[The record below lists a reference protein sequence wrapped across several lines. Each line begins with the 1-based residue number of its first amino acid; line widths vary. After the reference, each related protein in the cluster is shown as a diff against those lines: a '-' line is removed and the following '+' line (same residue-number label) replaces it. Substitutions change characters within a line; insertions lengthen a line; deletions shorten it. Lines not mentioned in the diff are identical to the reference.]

1 MIKTYSEMIKFD
13 SFYERFE
20 YLKLN
25 GYVGE
30 DTFGDQRFLNQ
41 ILYKTPEW
49 RKIRR
54 EIILRD
60 NGMDLGVAGCT
71 ICGKVLIHHLNPIT
85 IEDIQNRNFKI
96 FDPENLVCVSHKT
109 HNAIHYGNIQKTLNS
124 ELTIRSKNDTIPW
137 KK

>member
-60 NGMDLGVAGCT
+60 NGTDLGVAGCI
-71 ICGKVLIHHLNPIT
+71 ICGKVLIHHINPIT
-85 IEDIQNRNFKI
+85 IEDIQNRNSNI
-96 FDPENLVCVSHKT
+96 FAPENLVCVCHKT

>member
-1 MIKTYSEMIKFD
+1 MIKAYSEMIKFD

-60 NGMDLGVAGCT
+60 NGTDLGVSGCI
-71 ICGKVLIHHLNPIT
+71 ICGKVLIHHINPIT
-85 IEDIQNRNFKI
+85 IEDIQNRNSNI

-124 ELTIRSKNDTIPW
+124 ELIIRSKNDTIPW

>member
-30 DTFGDQRFLNQ
+30 DTFGNQRFLNQ

-60 NGMDLGVAGCT
+60 NGMDLGVTGCT
-71 ICGKVLIHHLNPIT
+71 ICGKVLIHHINPIT

-109 HNAIHYGNIQKTLNS
+109 HNTIHYGNIQKILNS